1 MISTR
6 EFVIDDYDKAVTL
19 WSLVEGVE
27 VAEGDSKEEIRAY
40 LLRNPGL
47 SRVAEE
53 NGTIVG
59 AVLCGHD
66 GRRGLIY
73 HLAVAPASHGKGIGK
88 LLVRECLTHLRAT
101 GIVRHSR
108 HSNACYEKSANPACH
123 DDDGDSWSYRYDC
136 MGNNTMHVL
145 GELRWCDRTHITCGL
160 GGDQCHRCTPFL
172 GHVDHDT

>member
-1 MISTR
+1 MPMISTR
-6 EFVIDDYDKAVTL
+6 EFVIDDYDKAVAL
-19 WSLVEGVE
+19 WSRLKGVE

-73 HLAVAPASHGKGIGK
+73 HLAVAPAHHGKGIGK
-88 LLVRECLTHLRAT
+88 LLVQECVTRLRAT
-101 GIVRHSR
+101 GIVRALILVAGDNAGAHSFWLR
-108 HSNACYEKSANPACH
+108 TGWEDVAGAIL
-123 DDDGDSWSYRYDC
+123 
-136 MGNNTMHVL
+136 MGIDV
-145 GELRWCDRTHITCGL
+145 
-160 GGDQCHRCTPFL
+160 
-172 GHVDHDT
+172 

>member
-6 EFVIDDYDKAVTL
+6 EFVIDDYDDAVAVWNL
-19 WSLVEGVE
+19 AKGVE

-47 SRVAEE
+47 SRVAED

-73 HLAVAPASHGKGIGK
+73 HLAVPPAYHGKGIGK
-88 LLVRECLTHLRAT
+88 LLVQECVTRLRAA
-101 GIVRHSR
+101 GIVRALILVAGDNAGAHSFWLR
-108 HSNACYEKSANPACH
+108 TGWEDVPGAIL
-123 DDDGDSWSYRYDC
+123 
-136 MGNNTMHVL
+136 MGMDL
-145 GELRWCDRTHITCGL
+145 
-160 GGDQCHRCTPFL
+160 
-172 GHVDHDT
+172 